1 MLHLIPPPIHRQ
13 ALRIAHELRK
23 YWWRYARPDVI
34 GCRVLAFDELDRL
47 LLIRHS
53 YGRRGWMPPGG
64 GMRRGENA
72 LAGACRE
79 FAEEVGCVLD
89 APFIVDVVEESL
101 QGARSVVHIVAGG
114 VCGPPVPDGREIVA
128 ADFFKADELPGDL
141 PVLMRARLP
150 EWIRAATAARRRDA
164 AAVPARPQGRTG

>member
-1 MLHLIPPPIHRQ
+1 MLHLIPPSIHRQ
-13 ALRIAHELRK
+13 ALRVAHELRK
-23 YWWRYARPDVI
+23 YWWRYARPNVI
-34 GCRVLAFDELDRL
+34 GCRVLAFDDQDRL

-64 GMRRGENA
+64 GIRMREDP

-79 FAEEVGCVLD
+79 FAEEVGCVLH
-89 APFIVDVVEESL
+89 APFIIETVEESL

-128 ADFFKADELPGDL
+128 ADFFAANDLPRNL
-141 PVLMRARLP
+141 PVLMQTRLP

-164 AAVPARPQGRTG
+164 APAPVRPQGQTR

>member
-1 MLHLIPPPIHRQ
+1 MLYLIPRPLHRQ

-23 YWWRYARPDVI
+23 YWWRWARPDVT
-34 GCRVLAFDELDRL
+34 GCRVLAFDDQDRL

-53 YGRRGWMPPGG
+53 YGRRSWMPPGG
-64 GMRRGENA
+64 GMRRGEDP
-72 LAGACRE
+72 LAGATRE
-79 FAEEVGCVLD
+79 FAEEVGCPLD

-114 VCGPPVPDGREIVA
+114 VGGTPVPDGREIVA
-128 ADFFKADELPGDL
+128 TAFFAADELPGDM
-141 PVLMRARLP
+141 PRVLQGGMP

-164 AAVPARPQGRTG
+164 AAAPAIPQGQKG